1 MQIGCSASLAFLS
14 LQLFSLHHTQL
25 IENRGEISRF
35 ELTSFLKNIIVS
47 PPSRSV

>member
-1 MQIGCSASLAFLS
+1 MQIALLCEPRLPS